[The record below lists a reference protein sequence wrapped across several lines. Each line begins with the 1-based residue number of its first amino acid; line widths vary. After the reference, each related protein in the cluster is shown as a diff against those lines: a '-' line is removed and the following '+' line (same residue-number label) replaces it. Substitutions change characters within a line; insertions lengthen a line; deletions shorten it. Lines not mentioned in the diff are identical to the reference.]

1 MGILIDPTEYRID
14 YRSVHAGVE
23 VLRDLNIRGVQI
35 PIPNKKRSAGLA
47 DLLNYLG
54 VPNGI

>member
-23 VLRDLNIRGVQI
+23 VLRDLNPPDVQI
-35 PIPNKKRSAGLA
+35 PIADKKRSAGIA
-47 DLLNYLG
+47 D
-54 VPNGI
+54 P

>member
-23 VLRDLNIRGVQI
+23 VL
-35 PIPNKKRSAGLA
+35 
-47 DLLNYLG
+47 
-54 VPNGI
+54 

>member
-23 VLRDLNIRGVQI
+23 VLRDLNIRGIQI
-35 PIPNKKRSAGLA
+35 PLPIKKGQP
-47 DLLNYLG
+47 D
-54 VPNGI
+54 